1 MTKAFI
7 DRDGLHLNDE
17 SIERK
22 LKWLTV
28 SASLIEGMLECPAKF
43 MFSKYLEDEVI
54 PAKPDSPLTRGITFH
69 RTLELYYGLDESKR
83 PASGIDMRILSAAM
97 RKALSE
103 APEEA
108 RDDDDFIGWLKNA
121 LTRYVNMDE
130 SAVNVKIANFT
141 DVDGLTKPGLEMKV
155 SGTIGNAKR
164 KSFGMIDRLIQAND
178 DDPRSVII
186 DDYKTGRNAK
196 PYDPHARFSDF
207 GYVRQQVMYA
217 MLLEQDTNTYPNG
230 FDVIGGRL
238 IYPVANNAGN
248 ASGGKP
254 GVILSVDVNDQK
266 YRERTVKD
274 VEMAAN
280 MVNDAIDTNTYG
292 CNPSKICSWCPLAN
306 ICPRAD
312 RDEREKFVKARASQ
326 PDELTLK
333 PVIEKN

>member
-17 SIERK
+17 GIEKK
-22 LKWLTV
+22 LKWLTI
-28 SASLIEGMLECPAKF
+28 SASLIEGMFECPAKF

-54 PAKPDSPLTRGITFH
+54 PAKPDSPLTRGTTFH

-83 PASGIDMRILSAAM
+83 PMSGIDMRILSAAM
-97 RKALSE
+97 RKAISE
-103 APEEA
+103 APEEV
-108 RDDDDFIGWLKNA
+108 RENDIFLDWLKNA
-121 LTRYVNMDE
+121 LNRYVRMDE

-141 DVDGLTKPGLEMKV
+141 GKDGLTKPGLEMKV

-164 KSFGMIDRLIQAND
+164 KSFGMIDRLIQANS

-186 DDYKTGRNAK
+186 DDYKTGRSAK
-196 PYDPHARFSDF
+196 PYDPRSRFSDF
-207 GYVRQQVMYA
+207 GYIRQQIMYA
-217 MLLEQDTNTYPNG
+217 MLLEQDTGTYPNG
-230 FDVIGGRL
+230 FDVLGGRL
-238 IYPVANNAGN
+238 IYPVADNADT
-248 ASGGKP
+248 ASGKP
-254 GVILSVDVNDQK
+254 GVILSVDVKNQK
-266 YRERTVKD
+266 YRDKTVKD

-280 MVNDAIDTNTYG
+280 MVNDAIAANTYG

-312 RDEREKFVKARASQ
+312 RDEREKFVNARASQ
-326 PDELTLK
+326 PDELVLK